1 MSFQLKPITIV
12 LAAAISMAACGSMGH
27 HRCGGGGT
35 ASRAEDAARRA
46 EIAATAAQ
54 EAAQRADDA
63 AIRLERKATS
73 K

>member
-1 MSFQLKPITIV
+1 MSAQLKAITVV
-12 LAAAISMAACGSMGH
+12 LVAAISMAACGSMGH
-27 HRCGGGGT
+27 HRCGGGT

-46 EIAATAAQ
+46 EIAAASAQ